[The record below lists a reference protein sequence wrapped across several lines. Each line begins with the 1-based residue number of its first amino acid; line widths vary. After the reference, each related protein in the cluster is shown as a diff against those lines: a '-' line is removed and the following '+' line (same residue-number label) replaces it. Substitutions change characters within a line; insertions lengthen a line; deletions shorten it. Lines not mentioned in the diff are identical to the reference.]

1 MSAVTTE
8 EAKPA
13 PLPRMT
19 EAEYLAFEEA
29 SPGKHEFRDGE
40 VVAMAGGTSA
50 HSMVEGNL
58 VTALGNRL
66 RGGPCRRF
74 TSNMRILWK
83 NRGQYFYPDASV
95 VCGDPQ
101 FAEHE
106 QMELTLLNPRALFE
120 VLSDSTEGY
129 DRGDKCDFCREM
141 PSLELYV
148 LIDPRKPK
156 VTFLRRGDEGL
167 WIIDFLEGSDAT
179 LPLPAIGIDIPFAE
193 LYENVAFKPAD
204 PRSPRTVDEKG

>member
-1 MSAVTTE
+1 M
-8 EAKPA
+8 
-13 PLPRMT
+13 
-19 EAEYLAFEEA
+19 
-29 SPGKHEFRDGE
+29 
-40 VVAMAGGTSA
+40 
-50 HSMVEGNL
+50 
-58 VTALGNRL
+58 GNRL

-74 TSNMRILWK
+74 TSNMRVLWK

-106 QMELTLLNPRALFE
+106 RKELTLLNPRALFE

-179 LPLPAIGIDIPFAE
+179 LPLPAIGIDIPLCGAVRE
-193 LYENVAFKPAD
+193 RRVQAGRSRVTANRRRKQLTPLV
-204 PRSPRTVDEKG
+204 PRSPRNCGLVFAFP